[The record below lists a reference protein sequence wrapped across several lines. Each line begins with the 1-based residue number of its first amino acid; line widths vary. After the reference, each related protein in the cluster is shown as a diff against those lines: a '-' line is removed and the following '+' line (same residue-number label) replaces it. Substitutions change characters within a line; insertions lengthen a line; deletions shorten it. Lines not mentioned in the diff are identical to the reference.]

1 MKILVGVKRVIDYA
15 AKVMPSPPL
24 RFTPEFLFL
33 LELCA
38 CFCAFCCPHPLG
50 AEHLSFKVVT
60 RKIFPRDMQ
69 VRVSANKSGVE
80 LNNVKMSVNPFC
92 EIAMEEA
99 VSTAVRCSPPG
110 PPLSSLSN
118 CPHTAPLYLP
128 RHP

>member
-60 RKIFPRDMQ
+60 RKILSH
-69 VRVSANKSGVE
+69 VT
-80 LNNVKMSVNPFC
+80 C
-92 EIAMEEA
+92 
-99 VSTAVRCSPPG
+99 RCGFQQTKVAWS
-110 PPLSSLSN
+110 
-118 CPHTAPLYLP
+118 
-128 RHP
+128 